1 MTFYVLCVAF
11 RYETSPTMRISYEPL
26 EFPSVT
32 IFNVNSIRV
41 SKLEYYG
48 SDELVAFLS
57 ESRPSADY
65 QTTNPSAQQQQ
76 QQESDQPDD
85 GQPISA
91 RRRKVIT
98 RLSVLSAAIGSR
110 TGSIV

>member
-1 MTFYVLCVAF
+1 
-11 RYETSPTMRISYEPL
+11 MRINYEPL

-32 IFNVNSIRV
+32 ICNVNPIRV